1 MSDLGNALRTWRD
14 RLRPGAVGLP
24 DNQRRRSAGLRREEL
39 AMLAGVSA
47 DYVTRLEQGRA
58 HNPSAQVIQALARAL
73 QLDTAERDHLYRLA
87 GLPEPTAGQISTHLT
102 PGVQRLL
109 HRLDEFP
116 VSVHDAAWTI
126 VAWNHAWAA
135 LMGDPSA
142 WSGRERNIVWRAFA
156 GLPTRLVRNDEE
168 ARAFKRGTVADL
180 RAVLGRYPHDPALR
194 SLINDLN
201 RIEEF
206 RVLWATAQVAENH
219 SARKT
224 IDHPEVGPLTLDCDV
239 LTVAGSDLR
248 VIAYTAA
255 PGSVDAERFDL
266 VRVIG
271 LQRLRA

>member
-1 MSDLGNALRTWRD
+1 VTELGACVRAWRERTTPAD
-14 RLRPGAVGLP
+14 VGLP
-24 DNQRRRSAGLRREEL
+24 SGGRRRTAGLRREEL
-39 AMLAGVSA
+39 ATLAGLSV
-47 DYVTRLEQGRA
+47 DYLVRLEQGRSA
-58 HNPSAQVIQALARAL
+58 NPSRQVVASLARAL
-73 QLDTAERDHLYRLA
+73 RLTEAERDHLYRLA
-87 GLPEPTAGQISTHLT
+87 GHTPPGPHQMPDHPT

-109 HRLDEFP
+109 DRLDAA
-116 VSVHDAAWTI
+116 VSVHDPAWTI
-126 VAWNHAWAA
+126 LAWNPAWAA

-156 GLPTRLVRNDEE
+156 GLPTRLIRGDEE

-180 RAVLGRYPHDPALR
+180 RAVLGRYPQDPALR

-206 RVLWATAQVAENH
+206 RGLWATAQVAENH

-271 LQRLRA
+271 LQRLRT

>member
-1 MSDLGNALRTWRD
+1 VTELGACVRAWRERTTPAD
-14 RLRPGAVGLP
+14 VGLP
-24 DNQRRRSAGLRREEL
+24 SGGRRRTAGLRREEL
-39 AMLAGVSA
+39 ATLAGLSV
-47 DYVTRLEQGRA
+47 DYLVRLEQGRSA
-58 HNPSAQVIQALARAL
+58 NPSRQVVASLARAL
-73 QLDTAERDHLYRLA
+73 RLTEAERDHLYRLA
-87 GLPEPTAGQISTHLT
+87 GHTPPGPHQMPDRLT

-109 HRLDEFP
+109 DRLDAA
-116 VSVHDAAWTI
+116 VSVHDPAWTI
-126 VAWNHAWAA
+126 LAWNPAWAA

-156 GLPTRLVRNDEE
+156 GLPTRLIRGDEE

-180 RAVLGRYPHDPALR
+180 RAVLGRYPQDPALR

-206 RVLWATAQVAENH
+206 RGLWATAQVAENH

>member
-1 MSDLGNALRTWRD
+1 MTELGACVRAWRERTTPAD
-14 RLRPGAVGLP
+14 VGLP
-24 DNQRRRSAGLRREEL
+24 SGGRRRAAGLRREEL
-39 AMLAGVSA
+39 ATLAGLSV
-47 DYVTRLEQGRA
+47 DYLVRLEQGRSA
-58 HNPSAQVIQALARAL
+58 NPSRQVVASLARAL
-73 QLDTAERDHLYRLA
+73 RLTEPERDHLYRLA
-87 GLPEPTAGQISTHLT
+87 GHIPPGPHQMPEHLT
-102 PGVQRLL
+102 LGVQRLL
-109 HRLDEFP
+109 DRLDAA
-116 VSVHDAAWTI
+116 VSVHDPAWTI
-126 VAWNHAWAA
+126 LAWNPAWAA

-180 RAVLGRYPHDPALR
+180 RAVLGRYPRDPVLR

-206 RVLWATAQVAENH
+206 RTLWATAQVAENH

-255 PGSVDAERFDL
+255 PGSVDADRFDL

-271 LQRLRA
+271 LQRLGA

>member
-1 MSDLGNALRTWRD
+1 MPAD
-14 RLRPGAVGLP
+14 VGLP
-24 DNQRRRSAGLRREEL
+24 SGGRRRTAGLRREEL
-39 AMLAGVSA
+39 ATLAGVSV
-47 DYVTRLEQGRA
+47 DYLVRLEQGRSA
-58 HNPSAQVIQALARAL
+58 NPSRQVVSSLARAL
-73 QLDTAERDHLYRLA
+73 RLTEPERDHLYRLA
-87 GLPEPTAGQISTHLT
+87 GHVPPGPHQMPDHPTPA
-102 PGVQRLL
+102 VQRLL
-109 HRLDEFP
+109 DRLDAA
-116 VSVHDAAWTI
+116 VSVHDPAWTI
-126 VAWNHAWAA
+126 LGWNPAWAA

-142 WSGRERNIVWRAFA
+142 WNGRERNIAWRAFA
-156 GLPTRLVRNDEE
+156 GLPTRLVRTDEE

-180 RAVLGRYPHDPALR
+180 RAALGRYPHDSALR

-206 RVLWATAQVAENH
+206 RRLWAIARVAENH

-271 LQRLRA
+271 LQRLGA

>member
-1 MSDLGNALRTWRD
+1 
-14 RLRPGAVGLP
+14 
-24 DNQRRRSAGLRREEL
+24 L
-39 AMLAGVSA
+39 ATLAGVSV
-47 DYVTRLEQGRA
+47 DYLVRLEQGRSA
-58 HNPSAQVIQALARAL
+58 NPSRQVVASLARAL
-73 QLDTAERDHLYRLA
+73 RLTEPERDHLYRLA
-87 GLPEPTAGQISTHLT
+87 GHTPPGPHQMPDHLT

-109 HRLDEFP
+109 DRLDAA
-116 VSVHDAAWTI
+116 VSVHDPAWTI
-126 VAWNHAWAA
+126 LAWNPAWAA

-142 WSGRERNIVWRAFA
+142 WSGRERNIAWRAFA
-156 GLPTRLVRNDEE
+156 GLPTRLVRTDDE

-180 RAVLGRYPHDPALR
+180 RAVLGRYPHDPVLR

-206 RVLWATAQVAENH
+206 RTLWATAQVAENH
-219 SARKT
+219 SVRKT

-255 PGSVDAERFDL
+255 PGSVDADRLDL

-271 LQRLRA
+271 LQRLGA

>member
-1 MSDLGNALRTWRD
+1 MTELGACVRAWRERTTPAD
-14 RLRPGAVGLP
+14 VGLP
-24 DNQRRRSAGLRREEL
+24 SGGRRRTAGLRREEL
-39 AMLAGVSA
+39 ATLAGLSV
-47 DYVTRLEQGRA
+47 DYLVRLEQGRSA
-58 HNPSAQVIQALARAL
+58 NPSRQVVASLARAL
-73 QLDTAERDHLYRLA
+73 RLTEPERDHLYRLA
-87 GLPEPTAGQISTHLT
+87 GHIPPGPHQMPEHLT

-109 HRLDEFP
+109 DRLDAA
-116 VSVHDAAWTI
+116 VSVHDPAWTI
-126 VAWNHAWAA
+126 LAWNPAWAA

-156 GLPTRLVRNDEE
+156 GLPTRLIRGDEE

-180 RAVLGRYPHDPALR
+180 RAVLGRYPQDPALR

-206 RVLWATAQVAENH
+206 RGLWATAQVAENH

>member
-1 MSDLGNALRTWRD
+1 MTELGACVRAWRERTTPAD
-14 RLRPGAVGLP
+14 VGLP
-24 DNQRRRSAGLRREEL
+24 SGGRRRTAGLRREEL
-39 AMLAGVSA
+39 ATLAGLSV
-47 DYVTRLEQGRA
+47 DYLVRLEQGRSA
-58 HNPSAQVIQALARAL
+58 NPSRQVVASLARAL
-73 QLDTAERDHLYRLA
+73 RLTEAERDHLYRLA
-87 GLPEPTAGQISTHLT
+87 GHTPPGPHQMPDHLT

-109 HRLDEFP
+109 DRLDAA
-116 VSVHDAAWTI
+116 VSVHDPAWTI
-126 VAWNHAWAA
+126 FAWNPAWAA

-156 GLPTRLVRNDEE
+156 GLPTRLIRGDEE

-180 RAVLGRYPHDPALR
+180 RAVLGRYPQDPALR

-206 RVLWATAQVAENH
+206 RGLWATAQVAENH

>member
-1 MSDLGNALRTWRD
+1 MPAD
-14 RLRPGAVGLP
+14 VGLP
-24 DNQRRRSAGLRREEL
+24 AGGRRRTAGLRREEL
-39 AMLAGVSA
+39 ATLAGVSV
-47 DYVTRLEQGRA
+47 DYLVRLEQGRA
-58 HNPSAQVIQALARAL
+58 ANPSRQVVASLARAL
-73 QLDTAERDHLYRLA
+73 RLTEPERDHLYRLA
-87 GLPEPTAGQISTHLT
+87 GHIPPGPHQMPERLT

-109 HRLDEFP
+109 DRLDAA
-116 VSVHDAAWTI
+116 VSVHDPAWTI
-126 VAWNHAWAA
+126 LAWNPAWAA

-156 GLPTRLVRNDEE
+156 GLPTSLVRNDEE

-180 RAVLGRYPHDPALR
+180 RAALGRYPHDPALR
-194 SLINDLN
+194 SLINELN

-255 PGSVDAERFDL
+255 PGSVDADRFDL

-271 LQRLRA
+271 LQRLGT

>member
-1 MSDLGNALRTWRD
+1 VTELGACVRAWRERTTPAD
-14 RLRPGAVGLP
+14 VGLP
-24 DNQRRRSAGLRREEL
+24 SGGRRRTAGLRREEL
-39 AMLAGVSA
+39 ATLAGLSV
-47 DYVTRLEQGRA
+47 DYLVRLEQGRSA
-58 HNPSAQVIQALARAL
+58 NPSRQVVASLARAL
-73 QLDTAERDHLYRLA
+73 RLTEAERDHLYRLA
-87 GLPEPTAGQISTHLT
+87 GHTPPGPHQMPDHPT

-109 HRLDEFP
+109 DRLDAA
-116 VSVHDAAWTI
+116 VSVHDPAWTI
-126 VAWNHAWAA
+126 LAWNPAWAA

-156 GLPTRLVRNDEE
+156 GLPTRLIRGDEE

-180 RAVLGRYPHDPALR
+180 RAVLGRYPQDPALR
-194 SLINDLN
+194 SLINELN

-206 RVLWATAQVAENH
+206 RGLWATAQVAENH

>member
-1 MSDLGNALRTWRD
+1 VTELGACVRAWRERTTPAD
-14 RLRPGAVGLP
+14 VGLP
-24 DNQRRRSAGLRREEL
+24 SGGRRRTAGLRREEL
-39 AMLAGVSA
+39 ATLAGLSV
-47 DYVTRLEQGRA
+47 DYLVRLEQGRSA
-58 HNPSAQVIQALARAL
+58 NPSRQVVASLARAL
-73 QLDTAERDHLYRLA
+73 RLTEAERDHLYRLA
-87 GLPEPTAGQISTHLT
+87 GHTPPGPHQMPDHPT

-109 HRLDEFP
+109 DRLDAA
-116 VSVHDAAWTI
+116 VSVHDPAWTI
-126 VAWNHAWAA
+126 LAWNPAWAA

-156 GLPTRLVRNDEE
+156 GLPTRLIRGDEE

-180 RAVLGRYPHDPALR
+180 RAVLGRYPLDPALR

-206 RVLWATAQVAENH
+206 RGLWATAQVAENH

>member
-1 MSDLGNALRTWRD
+1 MTELGACVRAWRERTTPAD
-14 RLRPGAVGLP
+14 VGLP
-24 DNQRRRSAGLRREEL
+24 SGGRRRTAGLRREEL
-39 AMLAGVSA
+39 ATLAGVSV
-47 DYVTRLEQGRA
+47 DYLVRLEQGRSA
-58 HNPSAQVIQALARAL
+58 NPSRQVVASLARAL
-73 QLDTAERDHLYRLA
+73 RLTEPERDHLYRLA
-87 GLPEPTAGQISTHLT
+87 GHIPPGPHQMPDHLT

-109 HRLDEFP
+109 DRLDAA
-116 VSVHDAAWTI
+116 VSVHDPAWTI
-126 VAWNHAWAA
+126 LAWNPAWAA

-142 WSGRERNIVWRAFA
+142 WSGRERNIAWRAFA
-156 GLPTRLVRNDEE
+156 GLPTRLVRTDDE

-180 RAVLGRYPHDPALR
+180 RAVLGRYPRDPVLR
-194 SLINDLN
+194 GLISDLD

-206 RVLWATAQVAENH
+206 RTLWATAQVAENH

-255 PGSVDAERFDL
+255 PGSVDADRFDL

-271 LQRLRA
+271 LQRLGA

>member
-1 MSDLGNALRTWRD
+1 VTELGACVRAWRERTTPAD
-14 RLRPGAVGLP
+14 VGLP
-24 DNQRRRSAGLRREEL
+24 SGGRRRTAGLRREEL
-39 AMLAGVSA
+39 ATLAGLSV
-47 DYVTRLEQGRA
+47 DYLVRLEQGRSA
-58 HNPSAQVIQALARAL
+58 NPSRQVVASLARAL
-73 QLDTAERDHLYRLA
+73 RLTEAERDHLYRLA
-87 GLPEPTAGQISTHLT
+87 GHTPPGPHQMPDHPT

-109 HRLDEFP
+109 DRLDAA
-116 VSVHDAAWTI
+116 VSVHDPAWTI
-126 VAWNHAWAA
+126 LAWNPAWAA

-156 GLPTRLVRNDEE
+156 GLPTRLIRGDEE

-180 RAVLGRYPHDPALR
+180 RAVLGRYPQDPALR

-206 RVLWATAQVAENH
+206 RGLWATAQVAENH

>member
-1 MSDLGNALRTWRD
+1 VTELGACVRAWRERTTPAD
-14 RLRPGAVGLP
+14 VGLP
-24 DNQRRRSAGLRREEL
+24 SGGRRRTAGLRREEL
-39 AMLAGVSA
+39 ATLAGLSV
-47 DYVTRLEQGRA
+47 DYLVRLEQGRSA
-58 HNPSAQVIQALARAL
+58 NPSRQVVASLARAL
-73 QLDTAERDHLYRLA
+73 RLTEAERDHLYRLA
-87 GLPEPTAGQISTHLT
+87 GHTPPGPHQMPDHLT

-109 HRLDEFP
+109 DRLDAA
-116 VSVHDAAWTI
+116 VSVHDPAWTI
-126 VAWNHAWAA
+126 LAWNPAWAA

-156 GLPTRLVRNDEE
+156 GLPTRLIRGDEE

-180 RAVLGRYPHDPALR
+180 RAVLGRYPRDPALR

-206 RVLWATAQVAENH
+206 RGLWATAQVAENH

>member
-1 MSDLGNALRTWRD
+1 VTELGACVRAWRERTTPAD
-14 RLRPGAVGLP
+14 VGLP
-24 DNQRRRSAGLRREEL
+24 SGGRRRTAGLRREEL
-39 AMLAGVSA
+39 ATLAGLSV
-47 DYVTRLEQGRA
+47 DYLVRLEQGRSA
-58 HNPSAQVIQALARAL
+58 NPSRQVVASLARAL
-73 QLDTAERDHLYRLA
+73 RLTEAERDHLYRLA
-87 GLPEPTAGQISTHLT
+87 GHTPPGPHQMPDHLT

-109 HRLDEFP
+109 DRLDAA
-116 VSVHDAAWTI
+116 VSVHDPAWTI
-126 VAWNHAWAA
+126 LAWNPAWAA

-156 GLPTRLVRNDEE
+156 GLPTRLIRGDEE

-180 RAVLGRYPHDPALR
+180 RAVLGRYPRDPALR

-206 RVLWATAQVAENH
+206 GGLWATAQVAENH

>member
-1 MSDLGNALRTWRD
+1 VTELGACVRAWRERTTPAD
-14 RLRPGAVGLP
+14 VGLP
-24 DNQRRRSAGLRREEL
+24 SGGRRRTAGLRREEL
-39 AMLAGVSA
+39 ATLAGVSV
-47 DYVTRLEQGRA
+47 DYLVRLEQGRSA
-58 HNPSAQVIQALARAL
+58 NPSRQVVASLARAL
-73 QLDTAERDHLYRLA
+73 RLTEAERDHLYRLA
-87 GLPEPTAGQISTHLT
+87 GHTPPGPHQMPDHLT
-102 PGVQRLL
+102 PGVRRLL
-109 HRLDEFP
+109 DRLDAA
-116 VSVHDAAWTI
+116 VSVHDPAWSI
-126 VAWNHAWAA
+126 LAWNPAWAA
-135 LMGDPSA
+135 LMGDPSG

-156 GLPTRLVRNDEE
+156 GLPTRLVRSDAE

-180 RAVLGRYPHDPALR
+180 RAVLGRYPHDATLR

-206 RVLWATAQVAENH
+206 RGLWATALVAENH

-224 IDHPEVGPLTLDCDV
+224 VDHPEVGPLTLDCDV

-271 LQRLRA
+271 LQRLGA

>member
-1 MSDLGNALRTWRD
+1 VTELGACVRAWRERTTPAD
-14 RLRPGAVGLP
+14 VGLP
-24 DNQRRRSAGLRREEL
+24 SGGRRRTAGLRREEL
-39 AMLAGVSA
+39 ATLAGLSV
-47 DYVTRLEQGRA
+47 DYLVRLEQGRSA
-58 HNPSAQVIQALARAL
+58 NPSRQVVASLARAL
-73 QLDTAERDHLYRLA
+73 RLTEAERDHLYRLA
-87 GLPEPTAGQISTHLT
+87 GHTPPGPHQMPDHLT

-109 HRLDEFP
+109 DRLDAA
-116 VSVHDAAWTI
+116 VSVHDPAWTI
-126 VAWNHAWAA
+126 LAWNPAWAA

-156 GLPTRLVRNDEE
+156 GLPTRLIRGDEE

-180 RAVLGRYPHDPALR
+180 RAVLARYPRDPALR

-206 RVLWATAQVAENH
+206 RGLWATAQVGENH

>member
-1 MSDLGNALRTWRD
+1 VTELGACVRAWRERTTPAD
-14 RLRPGAVGLP
+14 VGLP
-24 DNQRRRSAGLRREEL
+24 SGGRRRTAGLRREEL
-39 AMLAGVSA
+39 ATLAGLSV
-47 DYVTRLEQGRA
+47 DYLVRLEQGRSA
-58 HNPSAQVIQALARAL
+58 NPSRQVVASLARAL
-73 QLDTAERDHLYRLA
+73 RLTEAERDHLYRLA
-87 GLPEPTAGQISTHLT
+87 GHTPPGPHQMPDHLT

-109 HRLDEFP
+109 DRLDAA
-116 VSVHDAAWTI
+116 VSVHDPAWTI
-126 VAWNHAWAA
+126 LAWNPAWAA

-156 GLPTRLVRNDEE
+156 GLPTRLIRGDEE

-180 RAVLGRYPHDPALR
+180 RAVLGRYPQDPALR

-206 RVLWATAQVAENH
+206 RGLWATAQVAENH

>member
-1 MSDLGNALRTWRD
+1 VTELGACVRAWRERTTPAD
-14 RLRPGAVGLP
+14 VGLP
-24 DNQRRRSAGLRREEL
+24 SGGRRRTAGLRREEL
-39 AMLAGVSA
+39 ATLAGLSV
-47 DYVTRLEQGRA
+47 DYLVRLEQGRSA
-58 HNPSAQVIQALARAL
+58 NPSRQVVASLARAL
-73 QLDTAERDHLYRLA
+73 RLTEAERDHLYRLA
-87 GLPEPTAGQISTHLT
+87 GHTPPGPHQMPDHPT

-109 HRLDEFP
+109 DRLDAA
-116 VSVHDAAWTI
+116 VSVHDPAWTI
-126 VAWNHAWAA
+126 LAWNPAWAA

-156 GLPTRLVRNDEE
+156 GLPTRLVRGDEE

-255 PGSVDAERFDL
+255 PGSVDADRFDL

-271 LQRLRA
+271 LQRLGT

>member
-1 MSDLGNALRTWRD
+1 MTELGACVRAWRERTTPAD
-14 RLRPGAVGLP
+14 VGLP
-24 DNQRRRSAGLRREEL
+24 SGGRRRTAGLRREEL
-39 AMLAGVSA
+39 ATLAGLSV
-47 DYVTRLEQGRA
+47 DYLVRLEQGRSA
-58 HNPSAQVIQALARAL
+58 NPSRQVVASLARAL
-73 QLDTAERDHLYRLA
+73 RLTEAERDHLYRLA
-87 GLPEPTAGQISTHLT
+87 GHTPPGPHQMPDHLT
-102 PGVQRLL
+102 QGVQRLL
-109 HRLDEFP
+109 DRLDAA
-116 VSVHDAAWTI
+116 VSVHDPAWTI
-126 VAWNHAWAA
+126 LAWNPAWAA

-156 GLPTRLVRNDEE
+156 GLPTRLIRGDEE

-180 RAVLGRYPHDPALR
+180 RAVLGRYPQDPALR
-194 SLINDLN
+194 SLINELN

-206 RVLWATAQVAENH
+206 RGLWATAQVAENH

>member
-1 MSDLGNALRTWRD
+1 MTELGSCVRAWRERTTPAD
-14 RLRPGAVGLP
+14 VGLP
-24 DNQRRRSAGLRREEL
+24 AGGRRRTAGLRREEL
-39 AMLAGVSA
+39 ATLAGVSV
-47 DYVTRLEQGRA
+47 DYLVRLEQGRA
-58 HNPSAQVIQALARAL
+58 ANPSRQVVASLARAL
-73 QLDTAERDHLYRLA
+73 RLTEPERDHLYRLA
-87 GLPEPTAGQISTHLT
+87 GHTPPGPHQMPDHLT

-109 HRLDEFP
+109 DRLDAA
-116 VSVHDAAWTI
+116 VSVHDPAWTI
-126 VAWNHAWAA
+126 LAWNPAWAA

-156 GLPTRLVRNDEE
+156 GLPTRLIRGDEE

-180 RAVLGRYPHDPALR
+180 RAVLGRYPQDPALR

-206 RVLWATAQVAENH
+206 RGLWATAQVAENH

-255 PGSVDAERFDL
+255 PGSVDADRFDL

-271 LQRLRA
+271 LQRLGT

>member
-1 MSDLGNALRTWRD
+1 MTELGAVVRAWRERTTPAD
-14 RLRPGAVGLP
+14 VGLP
-24 DNQRRRSAGLRREEL
+24 SGGRRRTAGLRREEL
-39 AMLAGVSA
+39 ATLAGVSV
-47 DYVTRLEQGRA
+47 DYLVRLEQGRA
-58 HNPSAQVIQALARAL
+58 YNPSRQVVASLARAL
-73 QLDTAERDHLYRLA
+73 RLTEPERDHLYRLA
-87 GLPEPTAGQISTHLT
+87 GHIPPGPHQMPEHLT

-109 HRLDEFP
+109 DRLDAA
-116 VSVHDAAWTI
+116 VSVHDPAWTI
-126 VAWNHAWAA
+126 LAWNPAWAA

-180 RAVLGRYPHDPALR
+180 RAVLGRYPRDPVLR

-206 RVLWATAQVAENH
+206 RTLWATAQVAENH

-255 PGSVDAERFDL
+255 PGSVDADRFDL

-271 LQRLRA
+271 LQRLGA